1 MEILKNAAVYLH
13 VLIFL
18 HNIAPEITTTV
29 KINSRATILYRRL
42 TQETTLTDKQMKKAL
57 FTLAAAVLCL
67 CAQAQNTSTD
77 SLSQQVDSLQKV
89 ISQLSNKVGATEE
102 ADLDQQIWKDRAKFF
117 SIGIGKQTLTDMDV
131 DGVKW
136 DSELAISMLWGRT
149 YYFPKKAWFGMLK
162 LGIDFAWMDMS
173 YAKYKDFSETEMQ
186 PTGGTSDWGSGY
198 PGYYEEDDDDLDLGV
213 WQAEYAMRLGPSIT
227 INPVHHL
234 KAGLYAHFV
243 PTASAIS
250 MNDEV
255 NVTFVPNFAFG
266 GSIAWKMISV
276 GFEGRWGKAKYNS
289 FSVDDEGTDS
299 WYDEGEGSLDDVV
312 TSEKSRLKT
321 KQFRFF
327 LTFRF

>member
-1 MEILKNAAVYLH
+1 
-13 VLIFL
+13 
-18 HNIAPEITTTV
+18 
-29 KINSRATILYRRL
+29 
-42 TQETTLTDKQMKKAL
+42 MKKAL

-186 PTGGTSDWGSGY
+186 PTGGTYDWGSGY
-198 PGYYEEDDDDLDLGV
+198 PGYYEEDDDDL
-213 WQAEYAMRLGPSIT
+213 AAKPRC
-227 INPVHHL
+227 NPPAVRMTGAAAIRVTT
-234 KAGLYAHFV
+234 KR
-243 PTASAIS
+243 TMTTSTSAYGK
-250 MNDEV
+250 
-255 NVTFVPNFAFG
+255 PNMPC
-266 GSIAWKMISV
+266 AWV
-276 GFEGRWGKAKYNS
+276 RP
-289 FSVDDEGTDS
+289 
-299 WYDEGEGSLDDVV
+299 
-312 TSEKSRLKT
+312 
-321 KQFRFF
+321 
-327 LTFRF
+327 